1 MSEFER
7 MKKQSEQLEKF
18 VKWFL
23 VFVFIAILIG
33 WIVQVTIGV
42 YFIKNPDSI
51 GSWFGQIF
59 KGATI

>member
-7 MKKQSEQLEKF
+7 MKKQGEQLEKF

-23 VFVFIAILIG
+23 VFVFIAIFIG
-33 WIVQVTIGV
+33 WIVQVTVGV

-51 GSWFGQIF
+51 GSWFGQF
-59 KGATI
+59 FNGFSQ